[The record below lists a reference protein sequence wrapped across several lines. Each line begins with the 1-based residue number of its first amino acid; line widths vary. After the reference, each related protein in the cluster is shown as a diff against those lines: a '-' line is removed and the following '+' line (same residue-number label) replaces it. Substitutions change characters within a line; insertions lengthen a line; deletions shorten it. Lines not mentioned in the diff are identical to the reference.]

1 MAKTFSHI
9 GVAAYKGKMKFRFTM
24 GRAEARVKTMTK
36 EGFTQIEF
44 HELPSTMTKAEAFQ
58 TDIAGE
64 LAAKHNL
71 TIPTAEETE
80 AAEAA

>member
-1 MAKTFSHI
+1 
-9 GVAAYKGKMKFRFTM
+9 MKFRFTM

-58 TDIAGE
+58 TSIAQE
-64 LAAKHNL
+64 LAVKHNL
-71 TIPTAEETE
+71 TIPTAEEAE